1 MVFSV
6 KGSKNHA
13 FEGNASLTAPDSV
26 GERRCNGMVPSL
38 APPPRGVGTLQRSSE
53 DPDYKSKPWKDHGGV
68 WRAPTAQRA
77 LAIHCREGSTMAV
90 CNFLL

>member
-26 GERRCNGMVPSL
+26 GERRCKGMVPSL
-38 APPPRGVGTLQRSSE
+38 APPPAGVGTLQRSSE
-53 DPDYKSKPWKDHGGV
+53 GGNYKTKRPKPVGRPSG
-68 WRAPTAQRA
+68 AGQS
-77 LAIHCREGSTMAV
+77 LAACPRGCGARK
-90 CNFLL
+90 LPL